1 MSTNYMARG
10 NLELVTSFDRG
21 SESSKVDPALKEKL
35 KQNTVTLES
44 EYEALMVYSRV
55 PRKCLEDFNGCWKS
69 ESGNGGS
76 LGIIAGQEEFHFCSR
91 KEDKL
96 KVNDPCMS
104 SLDFTH
110 RACESFGTRSPSW
123 LICSIFTQHCES
135 TLQTLIEHYDASA
148 MEKLEKSDLDNW
160 ENIRGPRLWE
170 DSRTV
175 QKQRREA
182 LRLKTE

>member
-1 MSTNYMARG
+1 MMSTNCMARG
-10 NLELVTSFDRG
+10 NLEPVTSFDHG

-44 EYEALMVYSRV
+44 EY
-55 PRKCLEDFNGCWKS
+55 
-69 ESGNGGS
+69 
-76 LGIIAGQEEFHFCSR
+76 
-91 KEDKL
+91 
-96 KVNDPCMS
+96 
-104 SLDFTH
+104 
-110 RACESFGTRSPSW
+110 
-123 LICSIFTQHCES
+123 
-135 TLQTLIEHYDASA
+135 
-148 MEKLEKSDLDNW
+148 EKLEKSDLDNW